1 MQHLGPGFPWV
12 AGEKQDT
19 GGEVW
24 CLFWFPDFDGYGRE
38 CSFSAA
44 ESLLETRFGQECFGS
59 AMNSSRESS
68 KANVCSLYVA
78 LFPGRFFFLPHFRNN
93 RCNLKT
99 FKTFCSS
106 LPSICNDKKL
116 CTSAQM
122 CLYQIVCMTY
132 LMWEPLENAHGHTD
146 EIRAV
151 EGGRGEVWVITIMEQ
166 MLHSLSFS
174 NAFPPMHVR
183 VGGHLE
189 RV

>member
-1 MQHLGPGFPWV
+1 
-12 AGEKQDT
+12 
-19 GGEVW
+19 
-24 CLFWFPDFDGYGRE
+24 
-38 CSFSAA
+38 
-44 ESLLETRFGQECFGS
+44 
-59 AMNSSRESS
+59 MNSSRESS

-151 EGGRGEVWVITIMEQ
+151 EGGRGRFELLPSWNKCYILYLSQ
-166 MLHSLSFS
+166 MLSRQCTSEWAVIWRESSARMLQGSQLRE
-174 NAFPPMHVR
+174 VT
-183 VGGHLE
+183 VG
-189 RV
+189 VS